1 MLLVVAKASLPALE
15 AAHRRSHF
23 PPLFSSLSAVLAWS
37 ATFFSIGIGDLVLL
51 ACKAYDP
58 SAARWLPSRRRSD
71 RNTAIQNRCTE
82 TIALLAPIYNR
93 FTEGFETDDLKA
105 AKALFDG
112 FYNTEETSRSPL
124 MDAPPKAGAIV
135 ELHPRT
141 ARRRLA

>member
-1 MLLVVAKASLPALE
+1 MLLVVAKASLPALVPSQ
-15 AAHRRSHF
+15 ALPL
-23 PPLFSSLSAVLAWS
+23 PPLFSSLGAALGWS
-37 ATFFSIGIGDLVLL
+37 ATRFSIGIGDLVLL

-105 AKALFDG
+105 AKA
-112 FYNTEETSRSPL
+112 
-124 MDAPPKAGAIV
+124 
-135 ELHPRT
+135 
-141 ARRRLA
+141 